1 MSWLPTKRGSW
12 KSPPCLT
19 QNRRPRSRERSPS
32 HSDGLLHQHRERIR
46 HFLHGAV
53 MDIRERRRHVRIDV
67 DLTEDVRPAANQ
79 DYELRFRVEVAREI
93 VPDGAYV
100 GNVLV
105 LAGRDRGATYAL
117 PDGNT
122 RV

>member
-1 MSWLPTKRGSW
+1 MATSEPVTLP
-12 KSPPCLT
+12 
-19 QNRRPRSRERSPS
+19 RRQA
-32 HSDGLLHQHRERIR
+32 LHQHRERIR

-122 RV
+122 RVRRRAPRVRLEHE